1 MKSCRFLEL
10 SLLSERE
17 ATARRV
23 RFDPTMT
30 VIVGPNDSGKSA
42 LVKSLYYA
50 LGAEPKQEASW
61 RRARVVSACRFVVDE
76 AEFTIVRDQN
86 VFGVF
91 DASDEMVGAFES
103 VTNELA
109 PFLSDLFDF
118 KLRLRDQQNEHT
130 PATPAFL
137 YLPYYVDQDLG
148 WTDTWSSFVR
158 LGQFRDWRKDV
169 AEYHAGVRTNDW
181 YDTRH
186 RIDQIKRSNADLA
199 READVLRA
207 ALKTV
212 RDKLTTQAFDLDLA
226 AFGEDLDRLIAEA
239 QRINEREQKHKARLV
254 ALREQEA
261 VLRKQAE
268 LAEAAIRE
276 LAADFRFATNT
287 MADPIDCPTCGA
299 SYENS
304 FVEQFDIARDEDRL
318 REFSLHIERELYNLQ
333 TKLSATEEVWQH
345 DIAEQQHI
353 HELLGVTR
361 GTISLRDVLD
371 SESRKIVDREM
382 ATHLESY
389 LLSIGRG
396 EEELRK
402 LEQHLLGL
410 DDRDRRVRVYRLF
423 AETLSRFRRA
433 LDVVALPDDSTTK
446 VLYARPTEQGSHL
459 KRALVAF
466 YFALWKLISSE
477 ARTSVLPIVIDSP
490 LEGAQDVS
498 NEKKILEF
506 VFSEQPRGIQMIV
519 AVEELHGIS
528 PGRGSVLVLEEKRKL
543 LANDEYET
551 IHGELEPKLRAVYA
565 RLTER
570 KTGQASFG
578 F

>member
-1 MKSCRFLEL
+1 
-10 SLLSERE
+10 
-17 ATARRV
+17 
-23 RFDPTMT
+23 MT

-50 LGAEPKQEASW
+50 LGAEPKQETSW
-61 RRARVVSACRFVVDE
+61 RRARVVSGCRFAVDE
-76 AEFTIVRDQN
+76 AEFTIVRDQS

-91 DASDEMVGAFES
+91 NASNELVDAFES
-103 VTNELA
+103 VTNGLA
-109 PFLSDLFDF
+109 PFLSELFDF
-118 KLRLRDQQNEHT
+118 KLRLRNQQNEHT

-148 WTDTWSSFVR
+148 WTDNWSSFVR

-186 RIDQIKRSNADLA
+186 RIDQIKRSNTDLA
-199 READVLRA
+199 HEADVLRA

-239 QRINEREQKHKARLV
+239 QQINEREQKHKARLV
-254 ALREQEA
+254 ALREQEEM
-261 VLRKQAE
+261 LRKQAE

-276 LAADFRFATNT
+276 LAADFRFATNKA
-287 MADPIDCPTCGA
+287 ADPIDCPTCGA

-318 REFSLHIERELYNLQ
+318 REFSLHIEREMYDLQ
-333 TKLSATEEVWQH
+333 TKISTTEDVWQH
-345 DIAEQQHI
+345 DIVDQQRI
-353 HELLGVTR
+353 HELLGASR

-382 ATHLESY
+382 AAHLESY

-402 LEQHLLGL
+402 LEQHILGL
-410 DDRDRRVRVYRLF
+410 DDRDHRVRVYRLF
-423 AETLSRFRRA
+423 AETLGRFRRA
-433 LDVVALPDDSTTK
+433 LDVVALPDDSTAK
-446 VLYARPTEQGSHL
+446 VLYSRPTEQGSHL

-477 ARTSVLPIVIDSP
+477 APTTVFPIVIDSP

-498 NEKKILEF
+498 NEKRILEF
-506 VFSEQPRGIQMIV
+506 VFSEQPRSMQMIL

-528 PGRGSVLVLEEKRKL
+528 PGRGSLVVLEEKRKL
-543 LANDEYET
+543 LTENEYET
-551 IHGELEPKLRAVYA
+551 IHGELEPKLRAIYA

-570 KTGQASFG
+570 KTGQPSFG

>member
-1 MKSCRFLEL
+1 MKNCRFLEL
-10 SLLSERE
+10 SLLSQRE
-17 ATARRV
+17 GTARRV
-23 RFDPTMT
+23 QFNQNLT

-61 RRARVVSACRFVVDE
+61 RRARVVSACRFEIDQ
-76 AEFTIVRDQN
+76 AEYTIVRDQS

-91 DASDEMVGAFES
+91 DFSGEMIGAFES

-109 PFLSDLFDF
+109 PFLSTLFDF
-118 KLRLRDQQNEHT
+118 KLRLRNQQNEHT

-169 AEYHAGVRTNDW
+169 AEYHAGIRTNEW

-186 RIDQIKRSNADLA
+186 RIDQIKRKNTELA

-212 RDKLTTQAFDLDLA
+212 RDRLTTQTFDLDLES
-226 AFGEDLDRLIAEA
+226 FGEDLDRLIAEA
-239 QRINEREQKHKARLV
+239 QRISDREQKHQTRLV
-254 ALREQEA
+254 GLREQEA
-261 VLRKQAE
+261 LLRKQSE
-268 LAEAAIRE
+268 LAAAAIRE
-276 LAADFRFATNT
+276 LAADFRYATNT
-287 MADPIDCPTCGA
+287 IADPIDCPTCGA

-318 REFSLHIERELYNLQ
+318 REFALHIERELYEVQ
-333 TKLSATEEVWQH
+333 AKITSTEDVWQK
-345 DIAEQQHI
+345 DVAEQQRI
-353 HELLGVTR
+353 SEILGATR
-361 GTISLRDVLD
+361 GTITLRDVLD
-371 SESRKIVDREM
+371 AESRKIVDREM

-389 LLSIGRG
+389 LRDIGLG

-402 LEQHLLGL
+402 LERLLVDL
-410 DDRDRRVRVYRLF
+410 DDRDRRLRIYRVF
-423 AETLSRFRRA
+423 AETFARFRRA
-433 LDVVALPDDSTTK
+433 LDVVALPDESTAK
-446 VLYARPTEQGSHL
+446 ALYARPTEQGSHL

-466 YFALWKLISSE
+466 YFALWRLISSE
-477 ARTSVLPIVIDSP
+477 SQTTILPIVIDSP

-498 NEKKILEF
+498 NERRILEF
-506 VFSEQPRGIQMIV
+506 VFSEQPKGLQMIV

-528 PGRGSVLVLEEKRKL
+528 PGRGSLLLLEAKRNL
-543 LANDEYET
+543 LTKDDYDGVHA
-551 IHGELEPKLRAVYA
+551 ELEPKLRAVYA

>member
-1 MKSCRFLEL
+1 MRSCRFLEL
-10 SLLSERE
+10 SLLSQRE

-23 RFDPTMT
+23 RFDPAMT

-61 RRARVVSACRFVVDE
+61 RRARVVAACRFEIDHD
-76 AEFTIVRDQN
+76 EFTVVRDQT

-91 DASDEMVGAFES
+91 NSSGEMIGAFES

-109 PFLSDLFDF
+109 PFLSELFDF
-118 KLRLRDQQNEHT
+118 KLRLRNQQNEHT
-130 PATPAFL
+130 LATPAFL

-169 AEYHAGVRTNDW
+169 AEYHAGVRNNDW

-186 RIDQIKRSNADLA
+186 RIDQIKRDNADLA

-212 RDKLTTQAFDLDLA
+212 RDKLTTQTFDLDLA
-226 AFGEDLDRLIAEA
+226 AFGEDVDRLIAEA
-239 QRINEREQKHKARLV
+239 QRISEREQKHQKRLV
-254 ALREQEA
+254 AQREQEA

-287 MADPIDCPTCGA
+287 IPDPIDCPTCGA

-318 REFSLHIERELYNLQ
+318 REFALHIERELYDVQ
-333 TKLSATEEVWQH
+333 AKIAATEETWQRSL
-345 DIAEQQHI
+345 AEQQHI
-353 HELLGVTR
+353 REILGATR
-361 GTISLRDVLD
+361 GAITLRDVLD
-371 SESRKIVDREM
+371 AEGRKIVDREM

-389 LLSIGRG
+389 VLSIGRG
-396 EEELRK
+396 EEELRR
-402 LEQHLLGL
+402 LERLLLNL
-410 DDRDRRVRVYRLF
+410 DDREHRVHVYRLF

-433 LDVVALPDDSTTK
+433 LDVVALPDESSSK
-446 VLYARPTEQGSHL
+446 ALYARPTEQGSHL

-477 ARTSVLPIVIDSP
+477 AQTTVFPIVIDSP
-490 LEGAQDVS
+490 LEGAQDVT
-498 NEKKILEF
+498 NEKAILEF
-506 VFSEQPRGIQMIV
+506 IFSEQPNGVQMIV
-519 AVEELHGIS
+519 ALEELHGIS
-528 PGRGSVLVLEEKRKL
+528 PGRGSILVLDEKRNL
-543 LANDEYET
+543 LAKDEYGAVHE
-551 IHGELEPKLRAVYA
+551 ELEPKLRAIYA

-570 KTGQASFG
+570 KTGQADFG